1 MGRAKGGKRLGYGE
15 ERGRIRDGMQPR
27 GKGKGRRDGRPGVGR
42 FEGNEPLDDAC
53 LDGELSF
60 GLFDFLAG

>member
-1 MGRAKGGKRLGYGE
+1 
-15 ERGRIRDGMQPR
+15 MQSNR
-27 GKGKGRRDGRPGVGR
+27 EGKGRRDGRSGEGG

-60 GLFDFLAG
+60 GLFDFLAGRGHGAAKGLL